1 MIRVSSLSYRY
12 ENGKA
17 LSFPDFA
24 VEKGKACLLLGNSG
38 SGKTTLLHLMG
49 GLLKVQQGRIEIE
62 NQDLS
67 VLRESQADHFRGRHM
82 GFIFQR
88 NHLISALTVEKNLL
102 MAPFLANIK
111 QDEHRVDDVLEKLG
125 LSEKK
130 HEKIHRLSQGQA
142 QRVAI
147 ARAVLNRPS
156 VIFAD
161 EPTSALDD
169 EHCDRVIG
177 LLLTMSQQNES
188 SLIVATHDQRLRSVI
203 TRQIKIENS

>member
-1 MIRVSSLSYRY
+1 MVSVSSLRYRY
-12 ENGKA
+12 ENGKV

-24 VEKGKACLLLGNSG
+24 LAKGKTCLLLGNSG

-49 GLLKVQQGRIEIE
+49 GLLKVQEGKIEIQG
-62 NQDLS
+62 QDLA
-67 VLRESQADHFRGRHM
+67 VLRESQADQFRGMHM

-102 MAPFLANIK
+102 MAPFLANLK
-111 QDEHRVDDVLEKLG
+111 QDEHRVDEVLEQLG

-177 LLLTMSQQNES
+177 LLLTMSQQNGS

-203 TRQIKIENS
+203 TRQVQIENK